1 MQAWFAGAKAPSAAA
16 ADRGPRPA
24 PATLLVLQEDAYD
37 WPTIF
42 TGSRLRDGR
51 PIRVVQTGWEHI
63 GVHVDTYSSAGLCV
77 EVTRLA
83 RTASLPEGG
92 EPRYP
97 LTVRPDFVLIRNEVR
112 TPLFDGRSRLSG
124 LMFADVPSLNSLES
138 VYMMCDRPAMQGQLH
153 KLHRRLNKQANQ
165 QTQTHIIIQTYNT
178 YKHKATQNKLHR
190 RLGEE
195 FPVMPQHFA
204 STHRSLFYG
213 YTFPAVVKVGSAH
226 AGAGKMKIIDHRQM
240 SDFRSVL
247 AMMPEEHCLVEPFV
261 VGESDLRIQRIG
273 EHYRAFRRVG
283 MSGDWKTNTGCSL
296 MEEVECSARWRRW
309 VHEAAS
315 MFGGLDIFAVDAIT
329 EDGTGQEHILEVNGT
344 SIGLHPDHAAEDNL
358 HIRDLALAQMNAALC
373 G

>member
-1 MQAWFAGAKAPSAAA
+1 MQAWFAGAKAPPAAA

-37 WPTIF
+37 WPAIF
-42 TGSRLRDGR
+42 SSSRLRDGR
-51 PIRVVQTGWEHI
+51 AIRVVQTGWEHI
-63 GVHVDTYSSAGLCV
+63 GVHVDTYSSTGLCV
-77 EVTRLA
+77 DVTKLA
-83 RTASLPEGG
+83 RTASLPEWG

-153 KLHRRLNKQANQ
+153 KLHRQ
-165 QTQTHIIIQTYNT
+165 
-178 YKHKATQNKLHR
+178 
-190 RLGEE
+190 LGEE

-226 AGAGKMKIIDHRQM
+226 AGAGKMKIMDHRQM

-309 VHEAAS
+309 VDEAAS

-329 EDGTGQEHILEVNGT
+329 EEGTGQEHILEVNGT